1 MGIFDVHLLTG
12 FQLSQLRAET
22 QKLTDDEEI
31 DVSEDDGSSPEHS
44 NTDRESLL
52 TDHHAFV
59 LGYRSSDVDLRK
71 LHPLP
76 SQIPFIWQVYVE
88 NVDPLVKIL
97 HIPTMNPI
105 IRKIRSDM
113 DNLPPG
119 LEALMFSIYY
129 AAITSL
135 EDDEVSLP
143 SQSIRLIMAIQ
154 AHRYH
159 RSKRTLAPTSL
170 I

>member
-1 MGIFDVHLLTG
+1 MRHMLTKAS
-12 FQLSQLRAET
+12 QLAQLRAET
-22 QKLTDDEEI
+22 QKLTDEETLNS
-31 DVSEDDGSSPEHS
+31 DDDGSTPDEHHPH
-44 NTDRESLL
+44 NELL

-113 DNLPPG
+113 DNLPAG

-135 EDDEVSLP
+135 EDDEVSFLHRFV
-143 SQSIRLIMAIQ
+143 SACVFLSII
-154 AHRYH
+154 
-159 RSKRTLAPTSL
+159 RSGQTLAPKSPT
-170 I
+170 